1 MSARGNENA
10 STPPRSDEGFEIV
23 EFDMDMGDL
32 EAELDA
38 GFASLEAELDALDME
53 EELAE
58 VETMLDSEET
68 RAAFA
73 ALEEEMETAYKEIEP
88 ELQRLDM
95 DMEEPFFMDSRNST

>member
-1 MSARGNENA
+1 MSTRGNENA
-10 STPPRSDEGFEIV
+10 STPPRSEEGFEIV
-23 EFDMDMGDL
+23 EFDMDMGD
-32 EAELDA
+32 
-38 GFASLEAELDALDME
+38 LEAELDALDME